1 MGLWYKDVTL
11 EGRGIDDEDGMLTGD
26 ALVWKTDQTGVQA
39 EVLGTGEN
47 PTVRLYSDDC
57 FGTEHVITLEA
68 TDSGDQTTT
77 SAPRSLIIWTLC

>member
-68 TDSGDQTTT
+68 LLALGDHFESPIAQN
-77 SAPRSLIIWTLC
+77 